1 MELFKQGSLSL
12 SKKKVTKIIKRLR
25 NLTSTESSNIYQH
38 TSCRVYFSLLKHC
51 QGLAFLSQQLRDF
64 FLLTIK
70 EKQPLSSF
78 QRKRLYIVMKVLSF
92 RYNNSYFF
100 CTSHKALERITPLI
114 TDSKL
119 LTICCFYQ
127 IVCIHEVTSQK
138 VLA

>member
-1 MELFKQGSLSL
+1 MDFHIEQEAAAMMPQPPGAFDKRMTCLVTYVYAFWVYLSIYYKF
-12 SKKKVTKIIKRLR
+12 SPSIS
-25 NLTSTESSNIYQH
+25 TSI
-38 TSCRVYFSLLKHC
+38 LM
-51 QGLAFLSQQLRDF
+51 
-64 FLLTIK
+64 LLTIK
-70 EKQPLSSF
+70 EKQPLYCF
-78 QRKRLYIVMKVLSF
+78 QRKRLPIGMKVLSF
-92 RYNNSYFF
+92 RYNNSCFF